1 MAEARR
7 AGLGRETGT
16 AQARQ
21 GCDMSSRLSYE
32 QLDGFADGPLEDDP
46 DECFSSDKKPVGFE
60 QLPDHVLL
68 KIFRDI
74 EAVPDSTWGSE
85 DSPGA
90 PYGHVTDDTLTVLI
104 DGYQKRCGLPLVC
117 QRWNKSL
124 SQPSYVWAHL
134 NIGFH
139 ELWDVQQR
147 FVDRDLFFSWV
158 RPRAASIKHMQ
169 LDFDS
174 WCRQYYQGAFSAV
187 QASRSVAT
195 LLELVRGSLQQLKV
209 QDTSFVVNSK
219 MLRSLATAT
228 HLRHLQLFGV
238 SSQILVSD
246 ALTCVTYLNQLKNL
260 ELADSEDHR
269 QAVQDQHPHFFPT
282 QICNLPN
289 LITLHVQ
296 SPLVTYIDPAIAA
309 LSNLQTLMLNGC
321 SLKEVS
327 SVLVQ
332 LAQLHMLCLADNNS
346 LALNKAPDEWWP
358 QELTGLR
365 SLTELDLSS
374 CGVSG
379 VPVSLGRL
387 ANLSVLDLG
396 GNWAA
401 PGIMLPHDVAC
412 CDSMRSLHMNDCSLK
427 KVPEC
432 LCLLSAMEYLG
443 LANNQLVELP
453 QALTGLVHLHNL
465 DLAHNEFHTFPT
477 LLAGLT
483 SLSRIS
489 FKGCTQMQIPAPLQM
504 LTSLKNLT
512 ALIFTCDLSR
522 HAPRWSADST
532 SNLISLALAFVDI
545 NGRGAKVLR
554 L

>member
-1 MAEARR
+1 
-7 AGLGRETGT
+7 
-16 AQARQ
+16 
-21 GCDMSSRLSYE
+21 MSSRLSFE
-32 QLDGFADGPLEDDP
+32 DIDGLADGPLEEDS
-46 DECFSSDKKPVGFE
+46 DECCFSDKKPVGFE

-74 EAVPDSTWGSE
+74 EALPDSTWGSE
-85 DSPGA
+85 DSAGA
-90 PYGHVTDDTLTVLI
+90 PYGHVTDDTLTALI

-117 QRWNKSL
+117 KRWNKCL

-147 FVDRDLFFSWV
+147 FVDRDLFLSWV
-158 RPRAASIKHMQ
+158 RRRAASIKHVQ
-169 LDFDS
+169 LDFDA

-246 ALTCVTYLNQLKNL
+246 ALTCVTYLKQLKNL

-269 QAVQDQHPHFFPT
+269 QAVQDQHPQFFPT

-289 LITLHVQ
+289 LITLHLQ
-296 SPLVTYIDPAIAA
+296 SPLITYIDPAIAA

-321 SLKEVS
+321 SLE
-327 SVLVQ
+327 
-332 LAQLHMLCLADNNS
+332 
-346 LALNKAPDEWWP
+346 E
-358 QELTGLR
+358 
-365 SLTELDLSS
+365 
-374 CGVSG
+374 
-379 VPVSLGRL
+379 
-387 ANLSVLDLG
+387 
-396 GNWAA
+396 
-401 PGIMLPHDVAC
+401 
-412 CDSMRSLHMNDCSLK
+412 
-427 KVPEC
+427 
-432 LCLLSAMEYLG
+432 
-443 LANNQLVELP
+443 
-453 QALTGLVHLHNL
+453 ALTGLVHLHDL

-483 SLSRIS
+483 SLNRIS
-489 FKGCTQMQIPAPLQM
+489 FKGCTQMQIPEPLQM
-504 LTSLKNLT
+504 LTSLKKLS

>member
-1 MAEARR
+1 MCKNC
-7 AGLGRETGT
+7 TGT
-16 AQARQ
+16 AHVCLQL
-21 GCDMSSRLSYE
+21 LS
-32 QLDGFADGPLEDDP
+32 P
-46 DECFSSDKKPVGFE
+46 D
-60 QLPDHVLL
+60 
-68 KIFRDI
+68 
-74 EAVPDSTWGSE
+74 A
-85 DSPGA
+85 
-90 PYGHVTDDTLTVLI
+90 
-104 DGYQKRCGLPLVC
+104 LVC
-117 QRWNKSL
+117 L
-124 SQPSYVWAHL
+124 
-134 NIGFH
+134 
-139 ELWDVQQR
+139 QR
-147 FVDRDLFFSWV
+147 FVDRDLFLSWV
-158 RPRAASIKHMQ
+158 RRRAASIKHVQ
-169 LDFDS
+169 LDFDA

-187 QASRSVAT
+187 QASRSVTT

-209 QDTSFVVNSK
+209 QDTSFVVNSR

-246 ALTCVTYLNQLKNL
+246 ALTCVTYLKQLKNL

-289 LITLHVQ
+289 LITLHLQ
-296 SPLVTYIDPAIAA
+296 SPLITYIDPAIAA

-321 SLKEVS
+321 SLEEVS

-332 LAQLHMLCLADNNS
+332 LAQLHTLCLADNNN

-358 QELTGLR
+358 LELTGLR

-387 ANLSVLDLG
+387 AHLSLLDLG

-412 CDSMRSLHMNDCSLK
+412 CNSMRSLRMNDCSLK

-432 LCLLSAMEYLG
+432 LCLLSALEYLG
-443 LANNQLVELP
+443 LANNKLVQLP

-483 SLSRIS
+483 GLNRIS
-489 FKGCTQMQIPAPLQM
+489 FKGCIQMQIPEPLQM
-504 LTSLKNLT
+504 LTSLKKLT
-512 ALIFTCDLSR
+512 ALIFTCDLTR

-545 NGRGAKVLR
+545 NGRGAKVLQ